1 MSANDRVTRL
11 GAVAVTMACGL
22 ALVGC
27 GGSGSS
33 GGGSGSSGAGSA
45 TATGG
50 ATAPATATTSTS
62 TTSTPSH
69 PRHKRPRRVVHGPRV
84 GARQGVHTDGTYLT
98 VTILRVLDLTNTGS
112 PKLPGTRQ
120 VGVELRIA
128 NQAGATYDSTAS
140 GDFSLVVS
148 AGQSEPLDIRRGVC
162 ETPLQ
167 DFESIV
173 SAGSV
178 RTGCVAFSVLKG
190 ARVIGVR
197 FSPHSRPRG
206 ALTWRAG

>member
-1 MSANDRVTRL
+1 VSAKDRVTRL
-11 GAVAVTMACGL
+11 GTVAVTMAFCL

-27 GGSGSS
+27 GGSGAS
-33 GGGSGSSGAGSA
+33 GPSTPTGISTA
-45 TATGG
+45 TAT
-50 ATAPATATTSTS
+50 ARATS
-62 TTSTPSH
+62 TTSTTSTH
-69 PRHKRPRRVVHGPRV
+69 ARRRHKRRVVHGPRV
-84 GARQGVHTDGTYLT
+84 GARQGVHIDGTYLT
-98 VTILRVLDLTNTGS
+98 VTILRVLDLTHTGS
-112 PKLPGTRQ
+112 PTLPGTRQ

-140 GDFSLVVS
+140 GDLSLVLS
-148 AGQSEPLDIRRGVC
+148 AGESEPLDIRQGVC

-178 RTGCVAFSVLKG
+178 RVGCVAFSVPKQ

-206 ALTWRAG
+206 MLTWRAG

>member
-1 MSANDRVTRL
+1 MSAKDRVPRL
-11 GAVAVTMACGL
+11 GALVVTMVCGL
-22 ALVGC
+22 TAAGC

-33 GGGSGSSGAGSA
+33 GGSSSTSGSGTS
-45 TATGG
+45 TGG
-50 ATAPATATTSTS
+50 ATAATTTSTTGS
-62 TTSTPSH
+62 AHAAPH
-69 PRHKRPRRVVHGPRV
+69 HKRPHRVVHGPRV
-84 GARQGVHTDGTYLT
+84 GARQGVHIDGTYLT
-98 VTILRVLDLTNTGS
+98 VTVLRVLGLTHTGS
-112 PKLPGTRQ
+112 PTLPGTRQ

-140 GDFSLVVS
+140 GDLSLVLS
-148 AGQSEPLDIRRGVC
+148 AGEAEPLDIRRGVC

-178 RTGCVAFSVLKG
+178 RAGCVAFSVPRR

>member
-1 MSANDRVTRL
+1 VSAKDRVLRL
-11 GAVAVTMACGL
+11 GAVAVMIASGL
-22 ALVGC
+22 TVVGC

-33 GGGSGSSGAGSA
+33 GGSSSTGSGTS
-45 TATGG
+45 TAA
-50 ATAPATATTSTS
+50 ATAPATTS
-62 TTSTPSH
+62 TTSSAH
-69 PRHKRPRRVVHGPRV
+69 AGAHHKRPRRVIHGPRV
-84 GARQGVHTDGTYLT
+84 GARQGVHTDGTDLT
-98 VTILRVLDLTNTGS
+98 VTILRVLGLTDTCS
-112 PKLPGTRQ
+112 PTLPGTRQ

-140 GDFSLVVS
+140 GDVSLVLA
-148 AGQSEPLDIRRGVC
+148 AGEAEPLDIRRGVC

-178 RTGCVAFSVLKG
+178 RTGCVAFSVPKR

-206 ALTWRAG
+206 ALTWRIR

>member
-1 MSANDRVTRL
+1 MSGEDRVMRL
-11 GAVAVTMACGL
+11 GTVAVAMAFGL
-22 ALVGC
+22 CLAGC
-27 GGSGSS
+27 GGSGSP
-33 GGGSGSSGAGSA
+33 GGASS

-50 ATAPATATTSTS
+50 STAAATGTGAASSTTTSSSTSTS
-62 TTSTPSH
+62 
-69 PRHKRPRRVVHGPRV
+69 RHRRPAPRRVVHGPHV
-84 GARQGVHTDGTYLT
+84 GVRQGVHTDGTYLT
-98 VTILRVLDLTNTGS
+98 VTILRVLTLTDTGS

-120 VGVELRIA
+120 VGVQLRVA

-140 GDFSLVVS
+140 GDLSLVLS
-148 AGQSEPLDIRRGVC
+148 AGTSQPVDIRRGVC

-178 RTGCVAFSVLKG
+178 RTGCVAFSVPRG
-190 ARVIGVR
+190 SRVIGVR

-206 ALTWRAG
+206 MLTWRTG